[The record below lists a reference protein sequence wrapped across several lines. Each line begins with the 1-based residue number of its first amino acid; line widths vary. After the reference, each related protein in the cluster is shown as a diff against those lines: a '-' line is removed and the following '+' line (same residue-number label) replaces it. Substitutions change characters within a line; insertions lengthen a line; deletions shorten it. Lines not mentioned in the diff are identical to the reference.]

1 MSRLAIHPSSSNTAP
16 SLTTSD
22 GARIAQELEKVGVR
36 FERWQANVKLA
47 PSAGQDEV
55 LAAYAKDVERLKQ
68 LGGYKTQDVVRM
80 HPEHPDRKAARAK
93 FLNEHIH
100 EDDEVRFFVEGGG
113 TFFLHIGDTVYEVL
127 CEKDDLLSVPAGTKH
142 WFDMGERPLFAA
154 IRIFISPEGWVAK
167 FTGDTIA
174 ARFIHEAA

>member
-1 MSRLAIHPSSSNTAP
+1 MSRLAIHPHNSNTAP
-16 SLTTSD
+16 TLVTAD

-36 FERWQANVKLA
+36 FERWKATAVLP
-47 PSAGQDEV
+47 PSAGQEEV

-68 LGGYKTQDVVRM
+68 IGGYKTQDVVRM
-80 HPEHPDRKAARAK
+80 HPDHPDRKAARAK

-100 EDDEVRFFVEGGG
+100 EDDEVRFFVEGSGS
-113 TFFLHIGDTVYEVL
+113 FFLHIGDNVYEIL

-174 ARFIHEAA
+174 TRFVHEAA